1 MKAIGIVNIA
11 WSGINILGA
20 LVGLVIIWVE
30 KMIFFRSPLMNNLNF
45 GFDFTSYMNTIF
57 DIMLIFTPLTL
68 IVFSFLL
75 IGGIKIL
82 KLNNDG
88 IRYTKIAA
96 ISIIMWYIV
105 YMVYSFYSLVPVFQN
120 VPNFNAILSIIIA
133 ISIIMGLIFV
143 CGYPIFLL
151 IYLRNRTTI
160 VK

>member
-20 LVGLVIIWVE
+20 LISLVIIWVE
-30 KMIFFRSPLMNNLNF
+30 KMIFSRSPLMNEINL

-57 DIMLIFTPLTL
+57 DIILIFTPLTL

-120 VPNFNAILSIIIA
+120 VPNFNAILSIIVVF
-133 ISIIMGLIFV
+133 SIIMGLIFV

>member
-20 LVGLVIIWVE
+20 LISLVIIWVE
-30 KMIFFRSPLMNNLNF
+30 KMIFSRSPLMNEINL

-57 DIMLIFTPLTL
+57 DIILIFTPLTL